1 MAPRYD
7 ADYDAR
13 QCFVRNSV
21 ACAACVNRVAFIGR
35 RGAKGAWNKPCQGA
49 VKPDPAGTGRLRCSY
64 GGNKIA
70 VHALNDAEL
79 DMRPHTPEPEPEPR
93 PRLERLDSLIQ
104 PMLRSEQAPAGQQES
119 DTEDIDM
126 EIPL

>member
-13 QCFVRNSV
+13 QCIVRNSI
-21 ACAACVNRVAFIGR
+21 ACAACVNRIAFIGR

-64 GGNKIA
+64 GGNKTA

-79 DMRPHTPEPEPEPR
+79 DMRPRTPEPEPEPR
-93 PRLERLDSLIQ
+93 LERPGSLIE
-104 PMLRSEQAPAGQQES
+104 PMLRSEQAPAEQQQEC
-119 DTEDIDM
+119 DAEDFDM

>member
-13 QCFVRNSV
+13 QCIVRNST
-21 ACAACVNRVAFIGR
+21 ACAACENRVAFIGR

-49 VKPDPAGTGRLRCSY
+49 VKPSPTGTGRLRCSY
-64 GGNKIA
+64 GGNKVA
-70 VHALNDAEL
+70 VHTLNDAEL

-93 PRLERLDSLIQ
+93 LERLGSLIE
-104 PMLRSEQAPAGQQES
+104 PVLPSEQVPAEQQQES
-119 DTEDIDM
+119 DTEDLDM